1 MEAAFSVA
9 TNNRFAFFMD
19 DEDNPGD
26 TVIDEAP
33 SQAKPTP
40 VKPRDVVDQQQQKA
54 DKSPKNKKKEIAKTK
69 GAAQPVKNVEKKK
82 EPTANEKLP
91 NKDKTSSTPGN
102 DKPRGFRDNKT
113 RVANS
118 DRTGNDQRGSG
129 NGGPPDNRQQRGQF
143 RNRGRLPSKENQE
156 NAPTGVQ
163 DDQYNN
169 DDNSSRGGRSRWN
182 RERGDRQGFQ
192 GDRYNDR
199 GEGERGQRPFR
210 GRGGFRGGKREFER
224 RSGNDKR

>member
-82 EPTANEKLP
+82 EPT
-91 NKDKTSSTPGN
+91 G
-102 DKPRGFRDNKT
+102 
-113 RVANS
+113 
-118 DRTGNDQRGSG
+118 
-129 NGGPPDNRQQRGQF
+129 
-143 RNRGRLPSKENQE
+143 
-156 NAPTGVQ
+156 
-163 DDQYNN
+163 
-169 DDNSSRGGRSRWN
+169 
-182 RERGDRQGFQ
+182 
-192 GDRYNDR
+192 
-199 GEGERGQRPFR
+199 
-210 GRGGFRGGKREFER
+210 
-224 RSGNDKR
+224 

>member
-91 NKDKTSSTPGN
+91 NKDKTSSTPGS